1 VLYFYKIYLQTVIC
15 VVAALAIIFDFLGRG
30 K

>member
-1 VLYFYKIYLQTVIC
+1 VLYFYKINLQTVIC
-15 VVAALAIIFDFLGRG
+15 VVAALAIIVDFLVRG